1 MMTISRVTGRRSR
14 RRPRTRLRAVVFTVL
29 LAVAVGGCDEGSDG
43 GASHPTP
50 RAHSVSESATTM
62 SDSATNTPSRKRQ
75 TVSDTGVQLQVPAGW
90 RVSQEANGPA
100 ADPPPQV
107 GSSGTSGGLSLHS
120 KDDPLGTT
128 NDDAKSSLGA
138 AASGAKNKKRLP
150 DLKVNGATLYHV
162 RYDTAGAWYDV
173 YGTNVDGRSYT
184 ALWQF
189 SKSDVSRAEVDKLIN
204 PVMATF
210 KLTS

>member
-1 MMTISRVTGRRSR
+1 MPSSNAATSLSGS
-14 RRPRTRLRAVVFTVL
+14 PPASPG
-29 LAVAVGGCDEGSDG
+29 LASL
-43 GASHPTP
+43 
-50 RAHSVSESATTM
+50 
-62 SDSATNTPSRKRQ
+62 K
-75 TVSDTGVQLQVPAGW
+75 TVSTDGAQLQVPADW
-90 RVSQEANGPA
+90 SVSQEANGPA
-100 ADPPPQV
+100 ADPPPRA

-128 NDDAKSSLGA
+128 DDDAKSSLGA
-138 AASGAKNKKRLP
+138 AATGAKNKQRLP
-150 DLKVNGATLYHV
+150 DLKVNGATVYHV